1 VIVKPPNSSTAE
13 NRSGLDLLAWDLVE
27 GLTGT
32 DDTRQ
37 NIDLLWAIG
46 NTRYLAEMH
55 EAEPTLPVDQKT
67 DLDAVLIRS
76 EASKCGADL
85 SEVSKLE
92 AFPGDTMLMAA
103 ALHDSGARC
112 RGQAKFLAES
122 PLVALRLSSL
132 HILGIAKDP
141 NTEPIVALLV
151 DDKEP
156 AVSFNAMRVLETI
169 TGVHLIKD
177 TSFADFDSK
186 PEIRENLTAAWKSQ
200 LRSQGV
206 VSEP

>member
-1 VIVKPPNSSTAE
+1 L
-13 NRSGLDLLAWDLVE
+13 GLVE

-32 DDTRQ
+32 DDTCQ
-37 NIDLLWAIG
+37 NIDLLWAMG
-46 NTRYLAEMH
+46 NTHYLAEMH
-55 EAEPTLPVDQKT
+55 QAEPTLPVDQKT

-85 SEVSKLE
+85 SEVSKLA
-92 AFPGDTMLMAA
+92 AFPGDMILMAA
-103 ALHDSGARC
+103 ALEGSGTRC
-112 RGQAKFLAES
+112 LGQAKFLAES
-122 PLVALRLSSL
+122 PSPALRLSSL

-141 NTEPIVALLV
+141 NTEPILALLV

-156 AVSFNAMRVLETI
+156 GVSFNAMRVLETI
-169 TGVHLIKD
+169 TGVHLLKG

-200 LRSQGV
+200 LRLQEAASG
-206 VSEP
+206 P

>member
-1 VIVKPPNSSTAE
+1 
-13 NRSGLDLLAWDLVE
+13 
-27 GLTGT
+27 
-32 DDTRQ
+32 
-37 NIDLLWAIG
+37 
-46 NTRYLAEMH
+46 MH